1 MGTETFANYQET
13 ENYQHKT
20 FSSQAPDRRRLKT
33 PTAPGRAGLNT
44 AARPSTRRPRGAAAG
59 RPETR
64 TRVGSAAQQF
74 HLALYARSRRDRGD
88 EGDGESNSAADEHTG
103 GAGLES
109 EAAEARAARRD
120 VGVAGAVRRSPCP
133 GLRSRGRSRVD
144 SLAPSGTPRG
154 RNYYCHCWQRKALR
168 AGTSLGVSSQGHRLR
183 QRAAPPPS
191 SAHGLGSHHVSPAL
205 EASKTRKISPFFLKN
220 GFIYAT
226 FRPELASVLCC
237 RRNSELVFRSQVWAV
252 RHHHWGHRA
261 RVSGVRAGSPVLEDG
276 GAGPG
281 LRPP

>member
-1 MGTETFANYQET
+1 M
-13 ENYQHKT
+13 
-20 FSSQAPDRRRLKT
+20 
-33 PTAPGRAGLNT
+33 
-44 AARPSTRRPRGAAAG
+44 
-59 RPETR
+59 
-64 TRVGSAAQQF
+64 GSAAQQF

-154 RNYYCHCWQRKALR
+154 RNHYCHCWQRKALR

-183 QRAAPPPS
+183 RRAVPPPS

-205 EASKTRKISPFFLKN
+205 EASKTRKISPFFFEERLYLCDISPGA
-220 GFIYAT
+220 GFG
-226 FRPELASVLCC
+226 PVLSQELGTRLSEPGLGRAASPLGTSSTCVRGPSGVACAGGRGCGARSQASLTPSVLVCK
-237 RRNSELVFRSQVWAV
+237 RLTLTTQSDASLS
-252 RHHHWGHRA
+252 
-261 RVSGVRAGSPVLEDG
+261 S
-276 GAGPG
+276 
-281 LRPP
+281 

>member
-1 MGTETFANYQET
+1 M
-13 ENYQHKT
+13 

-44 AARPSTRRPRGAAAG
+44 AARPSTRRQRGAAAG

-109 EAAEARAARRD
+109 EAARGD

-154 RNYYCHCWQRKALR
+154 RNYHCHCWQRKALR
-168 AGTSLGVSSQGHRLR
+168 AGTSLGVSPRGHRLR
-183 QRAAPPPS
+183 RRAGPPPS
-191 SAHGLGSHHVSPAL
+191 SAHGPGSHHASPAL

-237 RRNSELVFRSQVWAV
+237 RRNSSFGDRFGPCGITTGDIERVCPGSERGRLCWRTGV
-252 RHHHWGHRA
+252 RGQ
-261 RVSGVRAGSPVLEDG
+261 VSGLPDPECPRL
-276 GAGPG
+276 
-281 LRPP
+281 